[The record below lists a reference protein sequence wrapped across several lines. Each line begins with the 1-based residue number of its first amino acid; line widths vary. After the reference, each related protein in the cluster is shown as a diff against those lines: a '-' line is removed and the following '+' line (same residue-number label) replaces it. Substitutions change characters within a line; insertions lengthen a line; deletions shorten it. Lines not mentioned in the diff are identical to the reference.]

1 MSITIVRAE
10 SGRELLADTLRS
22 RGAEVNYLAAY
33 ERQTHLPDAGER
45 EALENAFRDGSV
57 QCLSVMSVDSLRN
70 FLQIMP
76 ASCHEQ
82 LRKTLLVAP
91 SDRVI
96 QTAKEIIPGVATSLA
111 PGPQVT
117 DMVNTLIAYRQ
128 SGQSE

>member
-1 MSITIVRAE
+1 MT
-10 SGRELLADTLRS
+10 
-22 RGAEVNYLAAY
+22 AY
-33 ERQTHLPDAGER
+33 ERQTHLPDAGEL
-45 EALENAFRDGSV
+45 AGLENAFRGGSV

-70 FLQIMP
+70 FLQLMP

-96 QTAKEIIPGVATSLA
+96 QTAKEMIPGVATSLA

-117 DMVNTLIAYRQ
+117 DMVNTLISFRQ